1 MFRIGLCMNGW
12 VDEGAILCGFVVLNI
27 HNMHSQTPI
36 YIVLSLLGG
45 ILIPISAALAGAMG
59 RTLDN
64 PIVAAVITVAG
75 AFLVIL
81 AYSLATGSMAG
92 VRFGALARLPALQWF
107 AGLGVAF
114 YLLSITYVGPRFG
127 VGNAIMLVVAAQIAS
142 SAAIDQF
149 GLFGAP
155 QKPIDALR
163 ALGLFVMVVGV
174 VIAQYAAAQA
184 KPVAH

>member
-1 MFRIGLCMNGW
+1 MN
-12 VDEGAILCGFVVLNI
+12 
-27 HNMHSQTPI
+27 SQTPF
-36 YIVLSLLGG
+36 YIALSLLGG
-45 ILIPISAALAGAMG
+45 ILIPISAALSGAMG
-59 RTLDN
+59 RTLGN
-64 PIVAAVITVAG
+64 PVVAAVLTVAG
-75 AFLVIL
+75 AFLMIL

-92 VRFGALARLPALQWF
+92 LGFGALARLPALQWL

-127 VGNAIMLVVAAQIAS
+127 VGNAIMLVVAAQIVS

-163 ALGLFVMVVGV
+163 AFGLFIMVVGV
-174 VIAQYAAAQA
+174 VIAQYAATHA
-184 KPVAH
+184 KPVSH